1 MEATECPKKTQPTKT
16 SSKPTINA
24 PRWTDLPIVQL
35 IGWVFEVPQVAAE
48 EERSVL
54 WYASDGLSGEMGC
67 LGKPA
72 FTRRAQ
78 VRQIGANEERSV
90 LTLRKRR
97 VNAKV
102 ACLSYA
108 EGSCWVMQWILPPP
122 KTTCSD

>member
-1 MEATECPKKTQPTKT
+1 MER
-16 SSKPTINA
+16 S
-24 PRWTDLPIVQL
+24 PIVHL
-35 IGWVFEVPQVAAE
+35 IGWVFEVPQVAAKE
-48 EERSVL
+48 EQSVL

-108 EGSCWVMQWILPPP
+108 EGSCWVMQWIFPPP